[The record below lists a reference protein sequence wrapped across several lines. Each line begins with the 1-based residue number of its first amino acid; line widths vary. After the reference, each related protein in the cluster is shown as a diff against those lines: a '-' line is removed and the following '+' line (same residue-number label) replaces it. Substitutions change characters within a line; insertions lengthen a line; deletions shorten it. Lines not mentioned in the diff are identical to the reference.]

1 MRIPLSI
8 LASTATLAL
17 LALVVSPVGAN
28 ESHFGVDD
36 WKAADIAKH
45 IKADVN
51 IDVDTSAIEAVG
63 LSGTTLFAV
72 ADTDLSGLG
81 LKPAELAAVRK
92 SLVQVMH
99 RANVK
104 PADFW
109 EWRAVNR
116 RLFDTWV
123 LPLGL
128 NDRALLI
135 WMRFFD
141 SNEAIE
147 HINDE
152 VDETNFFVFALE
164 WIFVPSFPIFQ
175 VVRKS
180 SDASSY
186 IDELATFLY
195 GVSLIGEI
203 ISTIMILASGQFI
216 VTAVKTLNQQLL
228 ASGFVFVWA
237 TMCYYV
243 FWWFIPN
250 FLLTLI
256 FYFNIY
262 FLVPVSVI
270 GTLLLPFLISA
281 AFAERMK
288 IM

>member
-1 MRIPLSI
+1 MRIPLSV
-8 LASTATLAL
+8 LASIATLAL

-92 SLVQVMH
+92 SLAQVMH

-116 RLFDTWV
+116 RLFDTWI
-123 LPLGL
+123 LPLGM
-128 NDRALLI
+128 NNRALLI

-141 SNEAIE
+141 SNEAIGNTAS
-147 HINDE
+147 H
-152 VDETNFFVFALE
+152 VPLSMS
-164 WIFVPSFPIFQ
+164 PSFLLSNPCLPPPQ
-175 VVRKS
+175 STSMTKLTRPT
-180 SDASSY
+180 SSY
-186 IDELATFLY
+186 SPWNGYLSLVFLFSKSY
-195 GVSLIGEI
+195 ANHL
-203 ISTIMILASGQFI
+203 TH
-216 VTAVKTLNQQLL
+216 
-228 ASGFVFVWA
+228 
-237 TMCYYV
+237 
-243 FWWFIPN
+243 
-250 FLLTLI
+250 LLT
-256 FYFNIY
+256 
-262 FLVPVSVI
+262 
-270 GTLLLPFLISA
+270 
-281 AFAERMK
+281 
-288 IM
+288 

>member
-1 MRIPLSI
+1 M
-8 LASTATLAL
+8 LASIATLAL
-17 LALVVSPVGAN
+17 LALVVSPVSAN

-116 RLFDTWV
+116 RLFDTWIV
-123 LPLGL
+123 PLGM
-128 NDRALLI
+128 NTRALLI

-141 SNEAIE
+141 SNEAIGNTAS
-147 HINDE
+147 H
-152 VDETNFFVFALE
+152 VPLSMS
-164 WIFVPSFPIFQ
+164 PSFLLSNPCPPPTQ
-175 VVRKS
+175 STSTTKLTRPT
-180 SDASSY
+180 SSY
-186 IDELATFLY
+186 
-195 GVSLIGEI
+195 SPW
-203 ISTIMILASGQFI
+203 
-216 VTAVKTLNQQLL
+216 
-228 ASGFVFVWA
+228 SGFLSPVFLFSKSYA
-237 TMCYYV
+237 NPLTH
-243 FWWFIPN
+243 
-250 FLLTLI
+250 LLT
-256 FYFNIY
+256 
-262 FLVPVSVI
+262 
-270 GTLLLPFLISA
+270 
-281 AFAERMK
+281 
-288 IM
+288 